1 MRPLSSLDVRSP
13 FSCISGSRPL
23 GRDARGLF
31 HDGKAHAG
39 LVAVLFRHH
48 APGILGFL
56 AGLERTL
63 YLGRTF
69 HELVEVHRTELATD
83 NPKIAAWHD
92 RLLLLPLA
100 ELVHRIMG
108 AAGLQSGLA
117 GEVSLVIVADV
128 RAGHILM
135 LRAGDALT
143 DFLALNGFHIA
154 QHTLLA
160 EIVLREIIGRKSCR
174 VIGWQRDQ
182 MMEDAGALGRI
193 SLEGPD

>member
-1 MRPLSSLDVRSP
+1 MVEAGA
-13 FSCISGSRPL
+13 SGDDP
-23 GRDARGLF
+23 ARLF
-31 HDGKAHAG
+31 HDREAHAG
-39 LVAVLFRHH
+39 FVTVLFRHDL
-48 APGILGFL
+48 PGVLRLFPR
-56 AGLERTL
+56 LERTL

-69 HELVEVHRTELATD
+69 HQLVEVHRTEFAAD

-92 RLLLLPLA
+92 RLLPLPLA
-100 ELVHRIMG
+100 ELVHRVMG
-108 AAGLQSGLA
+108 AAGLQGGLT
-117 GEVSLVIVADV
+117 GEVLLVIVADV

-143 DFLALNGFHIA
+143 DFLALNILHIA

-182 MMEDAGALGRI
+182 MMEDA
-193 SLEGPD
+193 

>member
-1 MRPLSSLDVRSP
+1 MTVLLRHDLPGVLR
-13 FSCISGSRPL
+13 
-23 GRDARGLF
+23 LF
-31 HDGKAHAG
+31 P
-39 LVAVLFRHH
+39 R
-48 APGILGFL
+48 
-56 AGLERTL
+56 LERTL

-100 ELVHRIMG
+100 ELVHRVMG
-108 AAGLQSGLA
+108 AAGLQSGLT
-117 GEVSLVIVADV
+117 GEVFLVFVADV

-143 DFLALNGFHIA
+143 DFLALNIFHIA

-160 EIVLREIIGRKSCR
+160 EILLREIVGRKRGR
-174 VIGWQRDQ
+174 VIGRQRDQ
-182 MMEDAGALGRI
+182 MMEDAGALG
-193 SLEGPD
+193 